1 MKDYYKI
8 LQIAPTA
15 SDEIVRAAYRAM
27 AKLYH
32 PDTTKY
38 EKSVAEQRM
47 KEINEAYQV
56 LSDPIQREEYDA
68 QFQRS
73 HNQSPPKEGTSKTAS
88 AESTVSKGTDVTDT
102 AQASAS
108 VRQDAPEPSPPP
120 GEKVPQSKL
129 GRLFHFVYRCFADEM
144 QHNRQRYEN
153 AYLSGTAMHDSDL
166 VYYFKHS
173 AGPERMGY
181 SKVLEERGLL
191 VRNNDDKLVPNDNF
205 NLYWD

>member
-1 MKDYYKI
+1 MKNYYEI

-38 EKSVAEQRM
+38 EKTVAEQRM

-56 LSDPIQREEYDA
+56 LSDPIQRAEYDA
-68 QFQRS
+68 QLQRS
-73 HNQSPPKEGTSKTAS
+73 HDQSPPKKTAS
-88 AESTVSKGTDVTDT
+88 KDT
-102 AQASAS
+102 APEEAAPRSSDGTGEEQTSDS
-108 VRQDAPEPSPPP
+108 VRQSGPEPPRPPS
-120 GEKVPQSKL
+120 ENVPQSKL
-129 GRLFHFVYRCFADEM
+129 GRLFHFVYRCFATEM
-144 QHNRQRYEN
+144 QKNRQCYEN

-191 VRNNDDKLVPNDNF
+191 VRNSDDKLVPNDNF